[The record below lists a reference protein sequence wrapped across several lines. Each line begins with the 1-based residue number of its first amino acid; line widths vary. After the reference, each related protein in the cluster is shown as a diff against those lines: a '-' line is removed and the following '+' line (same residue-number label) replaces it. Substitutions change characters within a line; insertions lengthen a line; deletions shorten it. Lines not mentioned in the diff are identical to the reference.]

1 MADTTKKIA
10 VEISAKVNDAA
21 KKIDNVSDS
30 ITKLKG
36 NAKSMSAGM
45 DVAAVATG
53 AFIGSLATDA
63 IEAFGQMLSSAVTAV
78 INFGTQTQKT
88 MSTLSAM
95 KNLTGEASEAFQAF
109 NDVGRNTNYDLQAV
123 QEMGIQL
130 VNLGYSAQNA
140 ADLIQLCADTAA
152 GLGQGQAG
160 AQQLVDAISRIQA
173 TGEMSSRQLITLA
186 QSGMDLDKAFSTVGM
201 TAAQA
206 MKAMEDG
213 TLDSKVAVQALTN
226 YMHEFDGSMA
236 ESKRNITDMW
246 GDVSGNVQTA
256 LGEIGASIFDAFN
269 QSGII
274 QTLIDFTQDLVDLVR
289 SDGTGAFSDLG
300 DIASDV
306 LDGINTLL
314 NVVITALK
322 FIIITVG
329 DVYSAF
335 KSFGSQ
341 VYSALQ
347 PAIDALMTVYNV
359 VTSILSSIGARF
371 ASKVN
376 AGYKQM
382 IDSGLEPEERAE
394 RARAARQNNFRTA
407 TRRRLS
413 SGGGGS
419 AGGGGGA
426 SKAVS
431 EEERAVEA
439 LVKKYTDADKARQN
453 RAKSSIE
460 LAKVNLA
467 LLAGEAKEE
476 EEKRIKLEAL
486 SEAHS
491 EMVNGYNKE
500 LEVAK
505 KIKDAST
512 RADVIKEI
520 EAQRTAEENLYNAKV
535 KVANFEASYSKNQ
548 KESQNILDRYLGSDD
563 EIAQKIKTVQDGVAR
578 LFQVADVGASGGK
591 AITDD
596 EDLDLIAQILKKT
609 PEDLQAEL
617 DQKNQTL
624 AEFIEQN
631 KEIIAQGTAAFTDQ
645 QNAVKGWADFTIN
658 YAQQVGDAMS
668 GAMMDF
674 ITGAKSGKQA
684 MADFVSG
691 LLKNAAQLL
700 TRWLSLFA
708 IFSIV
713 GDPALA
719 ARNAS
724 AAVFGT
730 GNVQLH
736 STKAG
741 LNPFDITNASRN
753 AEGGFITG
761 AGTGTSDSIPAMLSN
776 GEYVVRAAAV
786 KKIGVPTLSAINRG
800 HFASGGLV
808 GGNYVGGK
816 KLEPSA
822 PMNNLTLQVNALDA
836 SDFDDFLS
844 LRGGGERIQNM
855 LYEAQ
860 RRFDFSMG

>member
-10 VEISAKVNDAA
+10 VEISAVVNDAA

-30 ITKLKG
+30 ITKLTG
-36 NAKSMSAGM
+36 NAKSLSAGM

-53 AFIGSLATDA
+53 AFIGSLATGA
-63 IEAFGQMLSSAVTAV
+63 IEAFGQMLSSAVTSV

-206 MKAMEDG
+206 MQAMEDG

-269 QSGII
+269 QSGIVQELVDI
-274 QTLIDFTQDLVDLVR
+274 TQDFVDFVR
-289 SDGTGAFSDLG
+289 GDGCGAFQDFKAV
-300 DIASDV
+300 ASEV
-306 LDGINTLL
+306 LDFIGGLL
-314 NVVITALK
+314 TFVLDIMKL
-322 FIIITVG
+322 IIVAVS

-341 VYSALQ
+341 VVAAIQ
-347 PAIDALMTVYNV
+347 PAVDAVMTLYNAV
-359 VTSILSSIGARF
+359 KSVLSSVGMAF
-371 ASKVN
+371 HSEVGKSFSS
-376 AGYKQM
+376 M
-382 IDSGLEPEERAE
+382 FDSGRAKRRRAE
-394 RARAARQNNFRTA
+394 RENNFRTA

-431 EEERAVEA
+431 EEERAIEA
-439 LVKKYTDADKARQN
+439 LIKKYTDADKARQS

-491 EMVNGYNKE
+491 EMMNGYNKE
-500 LEVAK
+500 LEVAQ
-505 KIKDAST
+505 KIKDVST

-548 KESQNILDRYLGSDD
+548 KESKNILDRYLGSDD

-631 KEIIAQGTAAFTDQ
+631 KEIIAQGTEAFTDQ

-730 GNVQLH
+730 GSVQLH
-736 STKAG
+736 STK
-741 LNPFDITNASRN
+741 NASRN
-753 AEGGFITG
+753 AEGGLITG

-860 RRFDFSMG
+860 RRFEYSMG

>member
-10 VEISAKVNDAA
+10 VEISAVVNDAA

-30 ITKLKG
+30 ITKLTG
-36 NAKSMSAGM
+36 NAKNLSAGM

-53 AFIGSLATDA
+53 AFIGSLATGA
-63 IEAFGQMLSSAVTAV
+63 IEAFGQMLSSAVTSV

-269 QSGII
+269 QSGIVQELVDI
-274 QTLIDFTQDLVDLVR
+274 TQDFVDFVR
-289 SDGTGAFSDLG
+289 GDGCGAFQDFKAV
-300 DIASDV
+300 ASEV
-306 LDGINTLL
+306 LDFIGGLL
-314 NVVITALK
+314 TFVLDIMKLIVVA
-322 FIIITVG
+322 VS

-341 VYSALQ
+341 VVSAIQ
-347 PAIDALMTVYNV
+347 PAVDAVMTLYNAV
-359 VTSILSSIGARF
+359 KSVLSSVGMAF
-371 ASKVN
+371 HSEVGKSFSSM
-376 AGYKQM
+376 YK
-382 IDSGLEPEERAE
+382 RAE
-394 RARAARQNNFRTA
+394 RGGAERENNFRTA

-431 EEERAVEA
+431 EEERAIEA
-439 LVKKYTDADKARQN
+439 LIKKYTDADKARQS

-476 EEKRIKLEAL
+476 EEKRIKLESL

-491 EMVNGYNKE
+491 EMMNGYNKE
-500 LEVAK
+500 LEVAQ
-505 KIKDAST
+505 KIKDVST

-535 KVANFEASYSKNQ
+535 KVANFEASYSKNK

-624 AEFIEQN
+624 AQFIEQN

-691 LLKNAAQLL
+691 LIQNAVKLL
-700 TRWLSLFA
+700 AEWVSVYLTLMAFGLY
-708 IFSIV
+708 
-713 GDPALA
+713 DPHQASLA
-719 ARNAS
+719 A
-724 AAVFGT
+724 
-730 GNVQLH
+730 
-736 STKAG
+736 TKIVLG
-741 LNPFDITNASRN
+741 VG
-753 AEGGFITG
+753 EGGKTVKEMRAAKGAHSATGGYITG
-761 AGTGTSDSIPAMLSN
+761 PGTGTSDSIPAMLSN

-816 KLEPSA
+816 KLEPSGVA
-822 PMNNLTLQVNALDA
+822 GNLTLQVNALDA
-836 SDFDDFLS
+836 SDFDSFLN
-844 LRGGGERIQNM
+844 LRGGAEHIQNM
-855 LYEAQ
+855 LYEAE
-860 RRFDFSMG
+860 RRFAFSMG

>member
-30 ITKLKG
+30 ITKLTG
-36 NAKSMSAGM
+36 NAKNLSAGM

-53 AFIGSLATDA
+53 AFIGSLATGA
-63 IEAFGQMLSSAVTAV
+63 IEAFGQMLSSAVTSV

-95 KNLTGEASEAFQAF
+95 KNLTGEASEAFQTF

-236 ESKRNITDMW
+236 KSKDNLTDMW

-256 LGEIGASIFDAFN
+256 MGEIGASIADAFS
-269 QSGII
+269 QSGIVQELVDI
-274 QTLIDFTQDLVDLVR
+274 TQDFVDFVR
-289 SDGTGAFSDLG
+289 GDGCGAFQDFK
-300 DIASDV
+300 AVANEV
-306 LDGINTLL
+306 LDFIGGLL
-314 NVVITALK
+314 TFVLDIMKL
-322 FIIITVG
+322 IIVAVS

-341 VYSALQ
+341 VVAAIQ
-347 PAIDALMTVYNV
+347 PAVDAVMTLYNAV
-359 VTSILSSIGARF
+359 KSVLSSVGMAFHSEVGKSFRATF
-371 ASKVN
+371 
-376 AGYKQM
+376 
-382 IDSGLEPEERAE
+382 DSGRRRAE
-394 RARAARQNNFRTA
+394 RENNFRTA

-419 AGGGGGA
+419 AGGGSAGGGGGA

-431 EEERAVEA
+431 EEERAIEA
-439 LVKKYTDADKARQN
+439 LIKKYTDADKARQS

-500 LEVAK
+500 LEVAQ
-505 KIKDAST
+505 KIKDVST

-548 KESQNILDRYLGSDD
+548 KESKNILDRYLGSDD
-563 EIAQKIKTVQDGVAR
+563 EIAQKIKTVQDGVTR

-631 KEIIAQGTAAFTDQ
+631 KEIIAQGTEAFTDQ

-713 GDPALA
+713 GDPVLA

-736 STKAG
+736 KAT
-741 LNPFDITNASRN
+741 NPNGH

-860 RRFDFSMG
+860 RRFEYSMG

>member
-36 NAKSMSAGM
+36 NAKNLSAGM

-314 NVVITALK
+314 NVVVTALK

-335 KSFGSQ
+335 KRFGSQ

-359 VTSILSSIGARF
+359 VTKILSSIGAGF

-394 RARAARQNNFRTA
+394 RRRAARQNNFRTA

-419 AGGGGGA
+419 AGGGGGGA

-431 EEERAVEA
+431 EEERAIEA
-439 LVKKYTDADKARQN
+439 LIKKYSDADKMLKN
-453 RAKSSIE
+453 
-460 LAKVNLA
+460 
-467 LLAGEAKEE
+467 
-476 EEKRIKLEAL
+476 
-486 SEAHS
+486 
-491 EMVNGYNKE
+491 
-500 LEVAK
+500 
-505 KIKDAST
+505 
-512 RADVIKEI
+512 VIKSEI
-520 EAQRTAEENLYNAKV
+520 EAAKIGVSMMSGKAKLTEENTIKLTALKTAHDEVLNGYEKELAIAKNISDSATKDNVISGINKQIEAENKLYQAKL
-535 KVANFEASYSKNQ
+535 KYAAFEA
-548 KESQNILDRYLGSDD
+548 DRN
-563 EIAQKIKTVQDGVAR
+563 AR
-578 LFQVADVGASGGK
+578 N
-591 AITDD
+591 
-596 EDLDLIAQILKKT
+596 E
-609 PEDLQAEL
+609 E
-617 DQKNQTL
+617 
-624 AEFIEQN
+624 
-631 KEIIAQGTAAFTDQ
+631 TAAFDREMQHIQNLMNMYQISADKRIEMENNVLEARRMQLENTLTMLEPYSEEWIKSEQ
-645 QNAVKGWADFTIN
+645 QLADTIQQIHANAAYNVRGGWQEALRGIANQQINFKDAFTSIFDSIN
-658 YAQQVGDAMS
+658 TGFVNLVA
-668 GAMMDF
+668 GA
-674 ITGAKSGKQA
+674 GSAKDK
-684 MADFVSG
+684 
-691 LLKNAAQLL
+691 LKN
-700 TRWLSLFA
+700 F
-708 IFSIV
+708 F
-713 GDPALA
+713 
-719 ARNAS
+719 N
-724 AAVFGT
+724 
-730 GNVQLH
+730 
-736 STKAG
+736 
-741 LNPFDITNASRN
+741 DITNTILQSITKIIIQGLIAKAIMSAIGVTTKEPSWN
-753 AEGGFITG
+753 NFAKIPAVIKPPTAATGGLISG
-761 AGTGTSDSIPAMLSN
+761 PGTGTSDSIPAMLSN
-776 GEYVVRAAAV
+776 GEYIIKAAAV
-786 KKIGVPTLSAINRG
+786 RRIGVPNLNALNRG
-800 HFASGGLV
+800 VPHFANGG
-808 GGNYVGGK
+808 YVGRNGAGNG
-816 KLEPSA
+816 A
-822 PMNNLTLQVNALDA
+822 PPVVINLHNESGVAMDA
-836 SDFDDFLS
+836 QQTDATFD
-844 LRGGGERIQNM
+844 GESWVIGIVLNGIATNKNGMRSVLKGAMAN
-855 LYEAQ
+855 
-860 RRFDFSMG
+860 G

>member
-30 ITKLKG
+30 ITKLTG
-36 NAKSMSAGM
+36 NAKNLSAGM

-53 AFIGSLATDA
+53 AFIGSLATGA
-63 IEAFGQMLSSAVTAV
+63 IEAFGQMLSSAVTSV

-95 KNLTGEASEAFQAF
+95 KNLTGEASEAFQTF

-236 ESKRNITDMW
+236 KSKDNLTDMW

-256 LGEIGASIFDAFN
+256 MGEIGASIADAFS
-269 QSGII
+269 QSGIVQELVDI
-274 QTLIDFTQDLVDLVR
+274 TQDFVDFVR
-289 SDGTGAFSDLG
+289 GDGCGAFQDFKAV
-300 DIASDV
+300 ASEV
-306 LDGINTLL
+306 LDFIGGLL
-314 NVVITALK
+314 TFVLDIMKL
-322 FIIITVG
+322 IIVAVS

-341 VYSALQ
+341 VVAAIQPAVDAVMTLYNAVKSVLSSVGMAFHSEVGRSWKKTFGPDPDDADSYAILQ
-347 PAIDALMTVYNV
+347 P
-359 VTSILSSIGARF
+359 
-371 ASKVN
+371 
-376 AGYKQM
+376 
-382 IDSGLEPEERAE
+382 
-394 RARAARQNNFRTA
+394 NNFRTA

-419 AGGGGGA
+419 AGGGSAGGGGGA

-431 EEERAVEA
+431 EEERAIEA
-439 LVKKYTDADKARQN
+439 LIKKYTDADKARQS

-491 EMVNGYNKE
+491 EMMNGYNKE
-500 LEVAK
+500 LEVAQ
-505 KIKDAST
+505 KIKDVST

-548 KESQNILDRYLGSDD
+548 KESKNILDRYLGSDD

-631 KEIIAQGTAAFTDQ
+631 KEIIAQGTEAFTDQ

-730 GNVQLH
+730 GSVHLH
-736 STKAG
+736 STKVK
-741 LNPFDITNASRN
+741 
-753 AEGGFITG
+753 EGGFITG

-860 RRFDFSMG
+860 RRFEYSMG

>member
-30 ITKLKG
+30 ITQLKG
-36 NAKSMSAGM
+36 NAKNLSAGM

-269 QSGII
+269 QSGIV

-314 NVVITALK
+314 NVVVTALK

-359 VTSILSSIGARF
+359 VTSILSSIGAGF
-371 ASKVN
+371 ASEVN

-419 AGGGGGA
+419 AGGGGG
-426 SKAVS
+426 SKAIS
-431 EEERAVEA
+431 EEERAIEA
-439 LVKKYTDADKARQN
+439 LIKKYSDADKARYS
-453 RAKSSIE
+453 RAKSAIE
-460 LAKVNLA
+460 LAKVNLS

-486 SEAHS
+486 KEAHS
-491 EMVNGYNKE
+491 EMMDGYKHE
-500 LEVAK
+500 LEIAQ
-505 KIKDAST
+505 KIKDTAT
-512 RADVIKEI
+512 RTNVISEI
-520 EAQRTAEENLYNAKV
+520 EAQQKAEERLYKAKV
-535 KVANFEASYSKNQ
+535 KAANFESAFAKNQ
-548 KESQNILDRYLGSDD
+548 KSSKTILDNYLGSDD
-563 EIAQKIKTVQDGVAR
+563 EIEQKIRNVQESVAR
-578 LFQVADVGASGGK
+578 LFETADVAASGGT
-591 AITDD
+591 AVTDE
-596 EDLDLIAQILKKT
+596 EDLDFIAKLLKLT
-609 PEDLQAEL
+609 PEALQSEL
-617 DQKNQTL
+617 DTKSQSL

-631 KEIIAQGTAAFTDQ
+631 KETIAEATKAYTDS
-645 QNAVKGWADFTIN
+645 QNNVKSWADTTIH
-658 YAQQVGDAMS
+658 YATMVGDSMS
-668 GAMMDF
+668 DAMMSW
-674 ITGAKSGKQA
+674 ITGAKSGKEA
-684 MADFVSG
+684 LADFVSG
-691 LLKNAAQLL
+691 ILKTAAQLL

-713 GDPALA
+713 GDPRLA

-724 AAVFGT
+724 AAVFGAYD
-730 GNVQLH
+730 GKVQL
-736 STKAG
+736 KK
-741 LNPFDITNASRN
+741 D
-753 AEGGFITG
+753 GGFISG
-761 AGTGTSDSIPAMLSN
+761 AGTSTSDSIPAMLSN

-786 KKIGVPTLSAINRG
+786 RKIGVPTLSAINRG
-800 HFASGGLV
+800 HFATGGLV
-808 GGNYVGGK
+808 GGGYVGGK